1 MRPSDPRIRQTLNQ
15 ISQNIESA
23 NLTTQASLFAF
34 SERYVGPCLASLG
47 ACLEASCQPCFAVR
61 DDLRQKRQ
69 RQRPSQHGRRARG
82 RENLAFDFYDDW
94 EQDESEWG
102 NDELDRLLNG
112 DGTAA
117 AAAQQPGR
125 HGGMSYGSR
134 GVGRRKG
141 GEGEDDVNMVPK
153 SSMFGFLERLPWKI
167 GGRGV
172 RYKPNVANLQEN
184 VGRRGVEAEPLIEEG
199 GEREGRGHTRSRS
212 GTVGSRSTTNSLS
225 SRGDLFPSDDE
236 DDAVPLGDEFAMV
249 LERRTTGTTS
259 DDHSSGKRIG
269 KRPSGSGASTKTG
282 SSRDTRGVRKER
294 RGTSTSSGNNRHLV
308 KTALEDVPSM
318 TDLKQE
324 EESVRRHEEAE
335 VEQRRQ
341 AAQRLALERG
351 LSGAE
356 DEPEVRFLLSTVGS
370 VRLTERR
377 ICPMAMM
384 SKEVPLFMT
393 RSCLHLIM
401 KGCHLQINRQSSHH
415 RGQNPVLLTGRD
427 PQREMDFLN
436 RSPQMS
442 QVIDLRN
449 RVIDCMT
456 VFLALRYDSI

>member
-23 NLTTQASLFAF
+23 NLTTQASLFTF
-34 SERYVGPCLASLG
+34 SEHYISPCLASLST
-47 ACLEASCQPCFAVR
+47 CLEASCQPCFAFR

-69 RQRPSQHGRRARG
+69 RQSQHSRRGRG

-112 DGTAA
+112 DDTV
-117 AAAQQPGR
+117 QPGK

-141 GEGEDDVNMVPK
+141 GEGDDDVNMVPK
-153 SSMFGFLERLPWKI
+153 SSMFGFLESLPWKI

-172 RYKPNVANLQEN
+172 RYKPNVANLQDN
-184 VGRRGVEAEPLIEEG
+184 VGRRGVEAEPFVEEG
-199 GEREGRGHTRSRS
+199 EEREGIGHTRSRS

-236 DDAVPLGDEFAMV
+236 DDAVPLDDEFAMV

-259 DDHSSGKRIG
+259 DDHSSGKTKG
-269 KRPSGSGASTKTG
+269 KRPSGSRASTKTG
-282 SSRDTRGVRKER
+282 SSKDTKSVRKQR
-294 RGTSTSSGNNRHLV
+294 RGTSTSSRRNRHLIQ
-308 KTALEDVPSM
+308 TAEEDVPSI
-318 TDLKQE
+318 TDLKHE
-324 EESVRRHEEAE
+324 EERVRRQEEAE

-351 LSGAE
+351 LSSAE
-356 DEPEVRFLLSTVGS
+356 DQAEDLPHGHDVKGRAIVHDMELPSPDHESSPPANPPPDFPSSKAEPSPPDL
-370 VRLTERR
+370 
-377 ICPMAMM
+377 P
-384 SKEVPLFMT
+384 
-393 RSCLHLIM
+393 
-401 KGCHLQINRQSSHH
+401 QS
-415 RGQNPVLLTGRD
+415 PVKDGAPEPKPPNEPD
-427 PQREMDFLN
+427 H
-436 RSPQMS
+436 
-442 QVIDLRN
+442 
-449 RVIDCMT
+449 
-456 VFLALRYDSI
+456 

>member
-23 NLTTQASLFAF
+23 NLTTQASLFTF
-34 SERYVGPCLASLG
+34 SEHYISPCLASLST
-47 ACLEASCQPCFAVR
+47 CLEASCQPCFALR

-69 RQRPSQHGRRARG
+69 RQSQHSRRGRG

-112 DGTAA
+112 DDTV
-117 AAAQQPGR
+117 QPGR

-153 SSMFGFLERLPWKI
+153 SNMFGFLERLPWKI

-184 VGRRGVEAEPLIEEG
+184 VGRRGMEAEPLIEEGG

-212 GTVGSRSTTNSLS
+212 GTVGSRSTATTNSLS

-259 DDHSSGKRIG
+259 DDHSSRRKKG
-269 KRPSGSGASTKTG
+269 KRPSGSRNSTKTG
-282 SSRDTRGVRKER
+282 SSRDTRSMKEER
-294 RGTSTSSGNNRHLV
+294 RGTSTSSGRKRNLTQ
-308 KTALEDVPSM
+308 TAEEDVPSM
-318 TDLKQE
+318 TDLKHEEERLRRQE
-324 EESVRRHEEAE
+324 EAD

-341 AAQRLALERG
+341 AAQRLALARG
-351 LSGAE
+351 LSSAE
-356 DEPEVRFLLSTVGS
+356 DESEDLPHDHDVKGGAIIHDKELPSPDHEGPPLANPPPEL
-370 VRLTERR
+370 
-377 ICPMAMM
+377 PP
-384 SKEVPLFMT
+384 SKAEP
-393 RSCLHLIM
+393 
-401 KGCHLQINRQSSHH
+401 SSPD
-415 RGQNPVLLTGRD
+415 RP
-427 PQREMDFLN
+427 
-436 RSPQMS
+436 RSPARDGTLEPKPS
-442 QVIDLRN
+442 N
-449 RVIDCMT
+449 EPNH
-456 VFLALRYDSI
+456 

>member
-1 MRPSDPRIRQTLNQ
+1 MRPSDPRVRQTLNQ

-23 NLTTQASLFAF
+23 NLSTQASLFAF

-69 RQRPSQHGRRARG
+69 RQRQSQHGRRGGGAARG
-82 RENLAFDFYDDW
+82 REDLAFDFYDDW

-117 AAAQQPGR
+117 AAAQQQQPGR
-125 HGGMSYGSR
+125 HGGMGYGSR

-141 GEGEDDVNMVPK
+141 GEGEDDVNVVPK

-167 GGRGV
+167 GARGV

-184 VGRRGVEAEPLIEEG
+184 VGRRGVEAEPLIGEG

-249 LERRTTGTTS
+249 LERRTTGATS
-259 DDHSSGKRIG
+259 DDHSSGMKKG
-269 KRPSGSGASTKTG
+269 KRPSGSGTSTKTG
-282 SSRDTRGVRKER
+282 SSRDTRSVRKER
-294 RGTSTSSGNNRHLV
+294 RRTSTSSGRNRHLV
-308 KTALEDVPSM
+308 QTAEEYVPSM

-324 EESVRRHEEAE
+324 EERVRRQEEAE

-341 AAQRLALERG
+341 TAQRLALERG
-351 LSGAE
+351 LSSADNE
-356 DEPEVRFLLSTVGS
+356 TEVKRRLSTVGN
-370 VRLTERR
+370 VWLTRRR
-377 ICPMAMM
+377 I
-384 SKEVPLFMT
+384 
-393 RSCLHLIM
+393 
-401 KGCHLQINRQSSHH
+401 
-415 RGQNPVLLTGRD
+415 
-427 PQREMDFLN
+427 
-436 RSPQMS
+436 
-442 QVIDLRN
+442 
-449 RVIDCMT
+449 
-456 VFLALRYDSI
+456 

>member
-1 MRPSDPRIRQTLNQ
+1 MSIHRLLAHAMRPSDPRIRQTLNQ

-23 NLTTQASLFAF
+23 NLTTQASLFTF
-34 SERYVGPCLASLG
+34 SEHYISPCLASLG
-47 ACLEASCQPCFAVR
+47 TCLEASCQPCFAFR

-69 RQRPSQHGRRARG
+69 RQSQHSRRARG

-112 DGTAA
+112 DETA
-117 AAAQQPGR
+117 QPGR

-172 RYKPNVANLQEN
+172 RYKPNVANLQDN

-199 GEREGRGHTRSRS
+199 GEREERGHTRSRS
-212 GTVGSRSTTNSLS
+212 ETVGSRSTNNSLS

-236 DDAVPLGDEFAMV
+236 DDAVPLDDEFAMV

-259 DDHSSGKRIG
+259 DDHSSGRKQG
-269 KRPSGSGASTKTG
+269 KRPSGGSRASTKTG
-282 SSRDTRGVRKER
+282 SSRDTKSMRKDG
-294 RGTSTSSGNNRHLV
+294 RGTSTSSGRKPNLII
-308 KTALEDVPSM
+308 TAEEDVPSM

-324 EESVRRHEEAE
+324 EERVRRQEEAE
-335 VEQRRQ
+335 IEQRRQ

-351 LSGAE
+351 LSSAGDESE
-356 DEPEVRFLLSTVGS
+356 DLPDDYNVKEEAVVHGRELPSPDHERVPPTNPPPELPPSKSEPSPHEQ
-370 VRLTERR
+370 
-377 ICPMAMM
+377 P
-384 SKEVPLFMT
+384 
-393 RSCLHLIM
+393 
-401 KGCHLQINRQSSHH
+401 
-415 RGQNPVLLTGRD
+415 
-427 PQREMDFLN
+427 
-436 RSPQMS
+436 RSPPTDGDPEPKPLIGS
-442 QVIDLRN
+442 DH
-449 RVIDCMT
+449 
-456 VFLALRYDSI
+456 